1 MQSHNQ
7 TTLGDSPSITNDK
20 AILLLDQTQILSSH
34 NCCACYFCCFPFTVT
49 KLFIDQLDYL
59 QLICRNHLTSRNT
72 MPTLKYIG
80 PKDITKKDASEYGD
94 GKRARSK
101 PESPPSVNVK
111 DGSLA
116 KKDLNSQATV
126 EDDISKRVGRLSIDP
141 LKQTKNIDT
150 TYKNPSIIS
159 TKDVTEKENIGEAPF
174 AVLRSPTKSPPA
186 KKHTVQPITVSLSC
200 LSGDPFS
207 NPLALAEIANAALGI
222 ASHGYVGHENT
233 KTKKKQIKDPN
244 APKRPKN
251 CFMFYQ
257 ADVRSKLKEK
267 FPGVS
272 GS

>member
-1 MQSHNQ
+1 
-7 TTLGDSPSITNDK
+7 
-20 AILLLDQTQILSSH
+20 
-34 NCCACYFCCFPFTVT
+34 
-49 KLFIDQLDYL
+49 
-59 QLICRNHLTSRNT
+59 
-72 MPTLKYIG
+72 MPTLKYVG

-150 TYKNPSIIS
+150 TYKNPSII

-207 NPLALAEIANAALGI
+207 NPFAEIANAALGI

-251 CFMFYQ
+251 SYMYFQ
-257 ADVRSKLKEK
+257 ADVHSKIKEE

-272 GS
+272 FGEISKIVGQKWRNLSPEGKKKYESMASEDMARYHSEMASYWAKLKAENYW